1 MPLFAQSQKLSH
13 WNPVKQKQERG
24 KGYNRVQQA
33 MFSSVFFCMLLCLLS
48 SVRREQSFL
57 KNHIIIEL
65 HGLERTSQII
75 QFQTLAT
82 ARLPSSRWGTGS
94 GCPGLIQAG
103 LENHLDFRKVET
115 NKIETVFHADFN
127 SNWKSFLK
135 FCQTC
140 CWVTDI
146 WVHLWPSPSQWDSFS
161 AWEGYWMMT
170 KLTFSCP

>member
-1 MPLFAQSQKLSH
+1 MWGYFLSSSFPD
-13 WNPVKQKQERG
+13 WEETVKPVKLLFI
-24 KGYNRVQQA
+24 Y
-33 MFSSVFFCMLLCLLS
+33 FFQLLLWF
-48 SVRREQSFL
+48 FL
-57 KNHIIIEL
+57 KQFCTHEL
-65 HGLERTSQII
+65 QKTSWRAQRLTGSTSPCSSRTSQII

-115 NKIETVFHADFN
+115 NKMETVFHADFN